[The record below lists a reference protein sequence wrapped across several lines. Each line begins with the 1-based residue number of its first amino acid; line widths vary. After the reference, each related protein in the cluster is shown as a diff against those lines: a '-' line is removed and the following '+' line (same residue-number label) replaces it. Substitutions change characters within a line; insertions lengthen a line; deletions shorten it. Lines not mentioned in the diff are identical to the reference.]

1 MSKNTLVSVLA
12 ILAAAAALA
21 SLYLTERAPKIEL
34 HPYEALGEVAAEQT
48 VKLPGNKGQIVVIIK
63 DSSEIKYPAQTAQ
76 MKSFQDTLKK
86 KSGLT
91 IAAIEKVKMDPMTA
105 MATGGGVPGDQFL
118 DIMRRHP
125 NIGAVV
131 LFVGFPQLADHD
143 FEALKKSNTKF
154 VVVSGCLP
162 GYKKLL
168 QSQTIHLAIVPRFD
182 DRSETARKPKTL
194 REWFDQEYLVV
205 TPATAAFLPY

>member
-1 MSKNTLVSVLA
+1 M
-12 ILAAAAALA
+12 
-21 SLYLTERAPKIEL
+21 
-34 HPYEALGEVAAEQT
+34 
-48 VKLPGNKGQIVVIIK
+48 
-63 DSSEIKYPAQTAQ
+63 
-76 MKSFQDTLKK
+76 
-86 KSGLT
+86 
-91 IAAIEKVKMDPMTA
+91 IAVIEKIKMDPMTA

-168 QSQTIHLAIVPRFD
+168 QTQTIHLAIVPRFD
-182 DRSETARKPKTL
+182 DRSELTGKPRTL
-194 REWFDQEYLVV
+194 REWFDQEFIVV